1 MPVFDYEI
9 FDMLTDIKEHYGSN
23 MNNSYIRSALLSLDL
38 PYKQRDSIENI
49 TNKIEIY
56 RGQGYKFEELYSGIY
71 GMALFTYKV
80 RLDILPKLKG
90 RGPLQGSSPSER
102 VLAVMAVDNLAANLN
117 ILADKLN
124 ELYLKVVK
132 LDVKSHKV
140 KSPVYTRMEELDKL
154 GQLLTSTT
162 PGLA

>member
-9 FDMLTDIKEHYGSN
+9 FDMLAAVRDHYGSN
-23 MNNSYIRSALLSLDL
+23 MNNSYVRSALLSLDL

-49 TNKIEIY
+49 TNKIEMY

-71 GMALFTYKV
+71 GMALFIYKA
-80 RLDILPKLKG
+80 RLEVLPRLKG
-90 RGPLQGSSPSER
+90 KGYLQGATPSEK
-102 VLAVMAVDNLAANLN
+102 VLASMAADNLASNLN

-154 GQLLTSTT
+154 GQLLTSSA
-162 PGLA
+162 PGLV